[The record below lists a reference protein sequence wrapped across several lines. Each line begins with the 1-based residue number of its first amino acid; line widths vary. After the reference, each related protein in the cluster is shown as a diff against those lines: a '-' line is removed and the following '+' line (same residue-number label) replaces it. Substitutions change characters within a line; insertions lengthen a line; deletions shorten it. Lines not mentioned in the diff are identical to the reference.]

1 MRNHEND
8 NDILSP
14 FCSGGELFRR
24 RREIHD
30 AANVWLW
37 HRDVGPYLGRD
48 DSIIYDHDEVYVV
61 DHEGLIDRFGNVED
75 TFPSPIQRIGEG
87 CRINRG
93 VVVAQMRYC
102 EHVIP
107 THRLLSTTGC
117 FVLGMI
123 KVQRR
128 FRYKRV
134 LRMLGTYQIFPSSL
148 QHHMPLRELVARFLC
163 GPPVQYKPRP
173 QCLFRDEEDYWY
185 NRDTPFPQKPCIGW
199 RMLYRQ

>member
-1 MRNHEND
+1 MRNHEID
-8 NDILSP
+8 NDIPSP
-14 FCSGGELFRR
+14 FCSSRDLFRR

-30 AANVWLW
+30 AANIWLW
-37 HRDVGPYLGRD
+37 HCNAGPHLGRD
-48 DSIIYDHDEVYVV
+48 DSIIYDDDEVYVV
-61 DHEGLIDRFGNVED
+61 DHEGIIDRHGNLED
-75 TFPSPIQRIGEG
+75 AFLSPIQRIDY
-87 CRINRG
+87 CRSINRG

-173 QCLFRDEEDYWY
+173 QCLFSDEEEYFY
-185 NRDTPFPQKPCIGW
+185 PRYTPFAQEPCIGW

>member
-1 MRNHEND
+1 MASASWPLPPSSRE
-8 NDILSP
+8 I
-14 FCSGGELFRR
+14 FRR

-30 AANVWLW
+30 AANIWLF
-37 HRDVGPYLGRD
+37 DLNAGPILGRE
-48 DSIIYDHDEVYVV
+48 DSIIYTDDDEVYVV
-61 DHEGLIDRFGNVED
+61 DHEGVIGRRGYLSDD
-75 TFPSPIQRIGEG
+75 FPSPIQRIDYCTGV
-87 CRINRG
+87 NRG

-134 LRMLGTYQIFPSSL
+134 LRMLGAYQIFPSSL
-148 QHHMPLRELVARFLC
+148 QHHMPVRELVARFLC

-173 QCLFRDEEDYWY
+173 QFLLRDEEDYWY